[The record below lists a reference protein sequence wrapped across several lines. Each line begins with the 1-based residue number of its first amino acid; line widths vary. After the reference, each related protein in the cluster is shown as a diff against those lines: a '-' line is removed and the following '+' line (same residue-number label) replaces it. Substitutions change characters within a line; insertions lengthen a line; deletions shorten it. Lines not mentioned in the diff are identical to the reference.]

1 MSMLGQVALSRNM
14 TKTAPWNVALYN
26 DVNLLLY
33 RRDPSLLYLARNEYL
48 EKNHF
53 IKGGLNGRR
62 YHERARAIE
71 SGAYVDVLRRRRER
85 LLAHHA
91 RG

>member
-1 MSMLGQVALSRNM
+1 M
-14 TKTAPWNVALYN
+14 
-26 DVNLLLY
+26 NLLLY
-33 RRDPSLLYLARNEYL
+33 RRDPALLYLARVEFMERNQ
-48 EKNHF
+48 F

-71 SGAYVDVLRRRRER
+71 SGDYVEGLRRRRER
-85 LLAHHA
+85 LLARST